1 MADMLLTGQR
11 AVPEVVLRLGY
22 QFKYPDVLRAL
33 ESLRL

>member
-11 AVPEVVLRLGY
+11 ALPQAALKLGY
-22 QFKYPDVLRAL
+22 QFKYRRVREAL